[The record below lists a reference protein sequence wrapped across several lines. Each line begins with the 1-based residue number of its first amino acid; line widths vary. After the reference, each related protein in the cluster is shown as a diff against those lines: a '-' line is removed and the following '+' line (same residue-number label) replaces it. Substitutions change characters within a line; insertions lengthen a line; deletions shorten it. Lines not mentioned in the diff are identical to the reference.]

1 VIFSKLNELI
11 KAPNTCSPEVRPRV
25 IVLKPPSSP
34 VLALKPR
41 GLDHLLFL
49 LRINVGLDEDL
60 VEVEKLGFM
69 LLVVLVERNR
79 EALVLEVEI
88 GSKFFLG

>member
-1 VIFSKLNELI
+1 M
-11 KAPNTCSPEVRPRV
+11 
-25 IVLKPPSSP
+25 
-34 VLALKPR
+34 LALKPR
-41 GLDHLLFL
+41 GLNHLLFL

-60 VEVEKLGFM
+60 VEVKKLGFM
-69 LLVVLVERNR
+69 LLVALVEGNR